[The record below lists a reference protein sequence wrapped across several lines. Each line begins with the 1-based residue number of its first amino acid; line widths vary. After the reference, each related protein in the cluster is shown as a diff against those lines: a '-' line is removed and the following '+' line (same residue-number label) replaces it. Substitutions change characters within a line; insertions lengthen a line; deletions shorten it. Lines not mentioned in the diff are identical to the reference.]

1 MSFRIKKIQLEQIDS
16 TQNYLKQI
24 IFDGKFNEQS
34 KNNLKDIKVVIAYE
48 QLKGRGSNNR
58 HWISL
63 KGGLYLSFN
72 IPSFKLKLQKKYFN
86 LISIIV
92 GTIVIFS
99 LLQFFKKFYIN
110 FYDILK
116 KNLRIIFPNDI
127 VLIYDNKIY
136 KLGGILIE
144 NFKYN
149 LIIGIGINIF
159 NEIESYFIQNKD
171 SFDHFPISLK
181 EFILKKNLNDIN
193 TFFKFDTKLINNL
206 STFIFNFVIFYLL
219 NLDDELFEKVMNYL
233 YDFDYTPY
241 LRNIKIKYIKI
252 TDANFNE
259 EIQET
264 VERIIPDYKYLIFKI
279 VKKDINQINQID
291 LISFSQIR
299 RIFY

>member
-1 MSFRIKKIQLEQIDS
+1 MDFRIKKIQLEQIES

-24 IFDGKFNEQS
+24 ISDDKFNEES

-72 IPSFKLKLQKKYFN
+72 IPFFKLKLQKKYFN

-99 LLQFFKKFYIN
+99 FLRFFKNFYIN

-127 VLIYDNKIY
+127 VLIDDNKIY

-144 NFKYN
+144 NFKDN

-181 EFILKKNLNDIN
+181 EFILKKNLDDIN

-206 STFIFNFVIFYLL
+206 SNFIFIFVIFYLL
-219 NLDDELFEKVMNYL
+219 NLDDELFEKIMDYL
-233 YDFDYTPY
+233 YAFDYTPY

-252 TDANFNE
+252 ADANFNE
-259 EIQET
+259 EVQET

-279 VKKDINQINQID
+279 VKKNIDQINQID

>member
-1 MSFRIKKIQLEQIDS
+1 MSFRIKKIQLGQIDS

-24 IFDGKFNEQS
+24 IFDGKFNQES

-72 IPSFKLKLQKKYFN
+72 IPFFKLKLQKKYFN

-99 LLQFFKKFYIN
+99 FFRFFKNFSIN

-127 VLIYDNKIY
+127 VLIDDNKIY

-144 NFKYN
+144 NFKDN
-149 LIIGIGINIF
+149 LMIGIGINVF
-159 NEIESYFIQNKD
+159 NEIENYFIQNRD

-181 EFILKKNLNDIN
+181 EFILKKNLDDIN

-206 STFIFNFVIFYLL
+206 SNFIFIFVIFYLL
-219 NLDDELFEKVMNYL
+219 NLDDELFEKIMFYL
-233 YDFDYTPY
+233 YAFDYTPY

-252 TDANFNE
+252 ADSNFNE
-259 EIQET
+259 EVQET
-264 VERIIPDYKYLIFKI
+264 VERIIPDYKHLIFKI
-279 VKKDINQINQID
+279 VKKNIDQINQVD

>member
-144 NFKYN
+144 NFKDN

-206 STFIFNFVIFYLL
+206 STFIFNFAIFYLL

>member
-1 MSFRIKKIQLEQIDS
+1 MDFRIKKIQLEQIDS

-24 IFDGKFNEQS
+24 IFEDNFNEQS

-72 IPSFKLKLQKKYFN
+72 IPFFKLKLQKKYFN

-92 GTIVIFS
+92 GTIVILSF
-99 LLQFFKKFYIN
+99 LQFFKNFYIN

-127 VLIYDNKIY
+127 VLINDNKIY

-144 NFKYN
+144 NFKDN

-181 EFILKKNLNDIN
+181 KFILKKNLDDIN

-206 STFIFNFVIFYLL
+206 SNFIFIFVIFYLL
-219 NLDDELFEKVMNYL
+219 NLDDELFEKIMDYL
-233 YDFDYTPY
+233 YAFDYTPY

-252 TDANFNE
+252 ADANFNE
-259 EIQET
+259 EVQET

-279 VKKDINQINQID
+279 VKKNIDQINQID

>member
-24 IFDGKFNEQS
+24 IFNGKFNEEN

-58 HWISL
+58 SWISL

-72 IPSFKLKLQKKYFN
+72 IPFFKLKLQKKYFN
-86 LISIIV
+86 LVSIIV

-99 LLQFFKKFYIN
+99 FLRFFKNFSIN

-127 VLIYDNKIY
+127 VLIDDNKIY

-144 NFKYN
+144 NFKDN

-159 NEIESYFIQNKD
+159 NEIENYFIQNRD

-181 EFILKKNLNDIN
+181 EFILKKNLGDIN

-219 NLDDELFEKVMNYL
+219 NLDDELFEKIMDYL
-233 YDFDYTPY
+233 YAFDYTPY

-252 TDANFNE
+252 ADANFNE
-259 EIQET
+259 EVQET

-279 VKKDINQINQID
+279 VKKNIDQINQID

>member
-1 MSFRIKKIQLEQIDS
+1 MDFRIKKIQLEQIDS

-24 IFDGKFNEQS
+24 IFDDKFNQEN
-34 KNNLKDIKVVIAYE
+34 KNNLKNIKVVIAYE

-58 HWISL
+58 SWISL

-72 IPSFKLKLQKKYFN
+72 IPFFKLKLQKKYFN
-86 LISIIV
+86 LVSIIV

-99 LLQFFKKFYIN
+99 FLQFFKKFYIN

-144 NFKYN
+144 NFKDN

-219 NLDDELFEKVMNYL
+219 NLDDELFEKVMDYL
-233 YDFDYTPY
+233 YAFDYTPY

-252 TDANFNE
+252 IDANFNE
-259 EIQET
+259 EVQET

-279 VKKDINQINQID
+279 IKKDINQID

>member
-1 MSFRIKKIQLEQIDS
+1 MDFRIKKIQLEQIDS

-24 IFDGKFNEQS
+24 IFEDNFNEQS

-72 IPSFKLKLQKKYFN
+72 IPFFKLKLQKKYFN

-92 GTIVIFS
+92 GTIVILSF
-99 LLQFFKKFYIN
+99 LQFFKNFYIN

-127 VLIYDNKIY
+127 VLINDNKIY

-144 NFKYN
+144 NFKDN

-171 SFDHFPISLK
+171 FFDHFPISLK

-206 STFIFNFVIFYLL
+206 SNFIFIFVIFYLL
-219 NLDDELFEKVMNYL
+219 NLDDELFEKIMDYL
-233 YDFDYTPY
+233 YAFDYTPY

-252 TDANFNE
+252 ADANFNE
-259 EIQET
+259 EVQET

-279 VKKDINQINQID
+279 VKKNIDQINQID

>member
-24 IFDGKFNEQS
+24 IFNGKFNEEN

-48 QLKGRGSNNR
+48 QLKGRGSYNR
-58 HWISL
+58 SWISL

-72 IPSFKLKLQKKYFN
+72 IPFFKLKLQKKYFN

-99 LLQFFKKFYIN
+99 FLQFFKNFYIN

-144 NFKYN
+144 NFKDN

-181 EFILKKNLNDIN
+181 EFILKKNLNDIH

-206 STFIFNFVIFYLL
+206 SNFIFNFVIFYLL
-219 NLDDELFEKVMNYL
+219 NLDDELFEKIMDYL
-233 YDFDYTPY
+233 YAFDYTPY

-252 TDANFNE
+252 IDANFNE

-264 VERIIPDYKYLIFKI
+264 VERIIPDYKCLIFKI